1 MEELVALVVEK
12 TGLSEKQAEMAVEVV
27 LDFIKGKLPPVVAG
41 QIDNLLDGEGGLD
54 GAADM
59 LGGLFGKK

>member
-27 LDFIKGKLPPVVAG
+27 LDFIKDKLPPVGSG
-41 QIDNLLDGEGGLD
+41 QIDSLLEAKGDL
-54 GAADM
+54 GAAADA
-59 LGGLFGKK
+59 LGGLFGK

>member
-12 TGLSEKQAEMAVEVV
+12 TGVSAKQAEMAVEVV
-27 LDFIKGKLPPVVAG
+27 LNFVKDKMPPAVGG
-41 QIDNLLDGEGGLD
+41 QIDNLLEGDGSLGN
-54 GAADM
+54 AADM